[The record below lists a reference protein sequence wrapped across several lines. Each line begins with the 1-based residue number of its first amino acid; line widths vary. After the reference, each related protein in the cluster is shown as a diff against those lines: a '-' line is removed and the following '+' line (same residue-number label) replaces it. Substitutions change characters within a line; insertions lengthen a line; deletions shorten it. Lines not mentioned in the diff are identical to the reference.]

1 MANTAPVP
9 APLTPQDETPPV
21 PWLEEMPPRQIV
33 AELNRYIVGQE
44 AAKKAVAIAVRNRWR
59 RAQAPD
65 DIRDE
70 ITPYNI
76 IMIGPTGVGKTRSE
90 ERRVGKSVDLGGRR
104 IIKKKKEKKK
114 KKNE

>member
-1 MANTAPVP
+1 MTEP
-9 APLTPQDETPPV
+9 APKLPV
-21 PWLEEMPPRQIV
+21 EAGPEPVAPMPWLEEMPPRLIV
-33 AELNRYIVGQE
+33 AELDRYIVGQE

-76 IMIGPTGVGKTRSE
+76 IMIGPTGVGKTE
-90 ERRVGKSVDLGGRR
+90 VA
-104 IIKKKKEKKK
+104 
-114 KKNE
+114 

>member
-1 MANTAPVP
+1 MTDTAHP
-9 APLTPQDETPPV
+9 PLRPTRRPL
-21 PWLEEMPPRQIV
+21 PWLEEMAPRQIV

-76 IMIGPTGVGKTRSE
+76 IMIGPTGVGKDRGGAAPGPA
-90 ERRVGKSVDLGGRR
+90 ERRAVHQGRGL
-104 IIKKKKEKKK
+104 EVH
-114 KKNE
+114 